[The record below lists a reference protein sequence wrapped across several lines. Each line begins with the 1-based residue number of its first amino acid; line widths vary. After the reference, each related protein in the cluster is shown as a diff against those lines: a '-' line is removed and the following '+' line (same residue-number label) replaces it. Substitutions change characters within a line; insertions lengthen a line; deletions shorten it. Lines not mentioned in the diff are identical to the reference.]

1 MKLVTRHLQP
11 LAEPLR
17 DGSII
22 LVALIAT
29 RINAP
34 KYRTLPAATDEPASK
49 DQGKG
54 GPKEG
59 TAKKPAAEPAPVKR
73 VLDKRAPA
81 KRVALLVAGGYVI
94 ALSDYTTPV
103 VATAT
108 VGWVV
113 CAWALGYKD
122 QAEDNPDEEGSAPVR
137 TPGPAEGSSPVRT
150 PGGDQDPR
158 TALVEW
164 LTLAIGDRPGI
175 HLYELYPAM
184 RQLRGHRGLDDA
196 ALRAALKT
204 LGIPVTRS
212 LRIGDIEGRSGIRL
226 TDLTPLLP
234 QSGDA
239 PLSKGGDAGQ
249 SADSPPGEH
258 PETAGE
264 GALST

>member
-17 DGSII
+17 DGSVI

-34 KYRTLPAATDEPASK
+34 KYRTFPAATTEPASK

-59 TAKKPAAEPAPVKR
+59 TAKKPAAEPAPKR

-108 VGWVV
+108 IGWVV
-113 CAWALGYKD
+113 CAWALGCKD
-122 QAEDNPDEEGSAPVR
+122 QAEDNPDEEGYSSAS
-137 TPGPAEGSSPVRT
+137 TPGEEGSSPVRT

-184 RQLRGHRGLDDA
+184 RQLRGHQGLDDA

-212 LRIGDIEGRSGIRL
+212 LRIGDIEGRSGVRL
-226 TDLTPLLP
+226 TDLTTLLP
-234 QSGDA
+234 HTGEG

-249 SADSPPGEH
+249 SADSPPGERS
-258 PETAGE
+258 ETAGE